1 MRVNRD
7 DFRQTWIPV
16 IVLAGLS
23 LAGCSEALGP
33 KGEKRAAEAAVTRWI
48 QQHPDGWTLDLASTN
63 PLMRPAGSQP
73 CSEAPES
80 GLTVLRHSARN
91 VEIDFF
97 FKCPL
102 PAQPTSEDLS
112 AAFSHVVLQRLPHG
126 IRSPGWTFDVLT
138 PSSAVEEDVTFETPG
153 PSQLR
158 ITIRTPLYAIYGR
171 SIRASCEPPADAP
184 YSEECY
190 LQAEHRVPLTVS
202 ITVPA
207 FR

>member
-1 MRVNRD
+1 MHVNRD
-7 DFRQTWIPV
+7 DFRQTWVAIV
-16 IVLAGLS
+16 VLAGLS

-33 KGEKRAAEAAVTRWI
+33 EEEKRAAEAAVTRWI
-48 QQHPDGWTLDLASTN
+48 QQHPDGWTLDLVSTK
-63 PLMRPAGSQP
+63 PLTRPASSQP
-73 CSEAPES
+73 CSQTPAS
-80 GLTVLRHSARN
+80 GSTVLRHSARN

-97 FKCPL
+97 KCPL
-102 PAQPTSEDLS
+102 PAQPSPEELS

-138 PSSAVEEDVTFETPG
+138 PSSAVEEGVTFETPA
-153 PSQLR
+153 PSQLW
-158 ITIRTPLYAIYGR
+158 ITIRTPLYAIYGH
-171 SIRASCEPPADAP
+171 STRASCEPPADAP
-184 YSEECY
+184 YSEECD